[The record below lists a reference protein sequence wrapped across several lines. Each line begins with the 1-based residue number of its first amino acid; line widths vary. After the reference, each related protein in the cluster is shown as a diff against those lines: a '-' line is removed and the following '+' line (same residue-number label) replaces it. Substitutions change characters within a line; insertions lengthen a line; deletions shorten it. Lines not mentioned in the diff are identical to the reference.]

1 MAISLALAV
10 AVFLV
15 WAAMAHRAAE
25 RRPITTA
32 EWLERMR
39 NLGLGVK

>member
-1 MAISLALAV
+1 MAISLSLAV
-10 AVFLV
+10 GALLV
-15 WAAMAHRAAE
+15 WAVLAKRAAE